1 MRIILIGLLLS
12 VNVLMADY
20 KVFTNKSEPYSD
32 LQVQKKEVIFFG
44 EFKDYTKS
52 LEKIQKNIAAYGVV
66 GVANGLSNQSASL
79 ARGLLGEGLSAG
91 ATGLGIGLLVGA
103 LDPFIMN
110 AYADQYYIKVYKVT
124 LKNGKTAFMNKF
136 LVGDKNPK
144 LSDTEANSILGDK

>member
-1 MRIILIGLLLS
+1 M
-12 VNVLMADY
+12 
-20 KVFTNKSEPYSD
+20 
-32 LQVQKKEVIFFG
+32 VIDFYDF
-44 EFKDYTKS
+44 
-52 LEKIQKNIAAYGVV
+52 
-66 GVANGLSNQSASL
+66 
-79 ARGLLGEGLSAG
+79 RW
-91 ATGLGIGLLVGA
+91 LGISISRFG